1 MQNKIIIT
9 IGFLMLALTI
19 SAGAATREEC
29 ALAVVIS
36 SGIDTNDVNENILDS
51 YTDGHDL
58 PNDWNKA
65 EICAAIQNNILLGY
79 EDNTLRLREEV
90 TRAEFACMIYRA
102 KDFYNTPPI
111 KPVTYN
117 GVYADISDWNK
128 NAIYYCMENGFLM
141 GYGDRFGADDTIT
154 SEQIDTVI
162 NRVKLGLSTKEKYLL
177 YEVCGSSPIPVS
189 QFLYSAYDDELTNT
203 ELPQIPTFETV
214 DTSHQTP
221 DIVAYRLRNLLDLQG
236 NMDYERFKNE
246 RYKEYVLQN
255 FEPDRRTYPSALVYI
270 KEGDSVTT
278 IENLI
283 ADAEARHI
291 KRDSI
296 FVFSPVNSVASAMF
310 GGWSRKRGAGY
321 EYYCYLSI
329 DGDTPHGEKIG
340 VWYKRKIVVDYWRHH
355 TPSSPQYGE
364 LKCNYGTPEE
374 LSYREDVPLK
384 KN

>member
-1 MQNKIIIT
+1 MRNKILIT
-9 IGFLMLALTI
+9 IGFLMLALTV

-79 EDNTLRLREEV
+79 EDNTLRLNEEV

-102 KDFYNTPPI
+102 KNFYNTSPI

-141 GYGDRFGADDTIT
+141 GYGDRFGTDDTIT

-255 FEPDRRTYPSALVYI
+255 FEPDRRTYPSALVYL

-296 FVFSPVNSVASAMF
+296 FVFSPVNSVASAVF
-310 GGWSRKRGAGY
+310 GGWS
-321 EYYCYLSI
+321 
-329 DGDTPHGEKIG
+329 
-340 VWYKRKIVVDYWRHH
+340 
-355 TPSSPQYGE
+355 
-364 LKCNYGTPEE
+364 
-374 LSYREDVPLK
+374 
-384 KN
+384 